1 MSNILNTTM
10 DKMTHGGFSKKDL
23 RRICTQMGYDYEN
36 IPGETKNAFIMGL
49 VLEAKRWGS
58 EHLER
63 LNQFLDDY
71 EFRRSAPM
79 NRISD
84 TLRVT
89 EEELLAKVDDLL
101 RRAILSTEDVFE
113 YNERT
118 IRAQLAQ
125 ACAATASAL
134 MQRLEIA
141 RGERD

>member
-1 MSNILNTTM
+1 
-10 DKMTHGGFSKKDL
+10 
-23 RRICTQMGYDYEN
+23 
-36 IPGETKNAFIMGL
+36 
-49 VLEAKRWGS
+49 
-58 EHLER
+58 
-63 LNQFLDDY
+63 
-71 EFRRSAPM
+71 M

-101 RRAILSTEDVFE
+101 RRAILSTEDVFD

-118 IRAQLAQ
+118 KRAQLAQ